1 MMKCPKCKFVFKA
14 AGQVLGGINRHKNTT
29 AAERT
34 ALARKAAAAR
44 YARRE
49 VKP

>member
-1 MMKCPKCKFVFKA
+1 MRCTNCKAIFKSPGA
-14 AGQVLGGINRHKNTT
+14 VLGGINRHKNTT
-29 AAERT
+29 AEQRS